1 MNRLP
6 DRQIDVDDPP
16 RLGRI
21 RRSGDGH
28 VETLA
33 ARVGCD
39 KAKLPQ
45 EFLQVAHK
53 AWFIDDDVQ
62 AAEALRSC
70 RNEVAFSHFADEIER
85 VKGTAR
91 DRTGNDVT
99 AIPRTGNSWIM
110 ERVTAES
117 SVDDLRRQRERVE
130 KWPSGPTRERVLEA
144 LDEWIAQKTLSPHAL
159 FSQRL
164 TPAGRR

>member
-21 RRSGDGH
+21 RRSGNGH

-33 ARVGCD
+33 AGVCCD

-70 RNEVAFSHFADEIER
+70 RNEVAFSHCRDEAAQVKGQRKAAVQPGAPLDPRKFSYPTVISMDTEQLPFGGIRPSARSTTGELGKLLARADE
-85 VKGTAR
+85 
-91 DRTGNDVT
+91 
-99 AIPRTGNSWIM
+99 
-110 ERVTAES
+110 
-117 SVDDLRRQRERVE
+117 
-130 KWPSGPTRERVLEA
+130 
-144 LDEWIAQKTLSPHAL
+144 DEDGQQHD
-159 FSQRL
+159 QQNQDQ
-164 TPAGRR
+164 G

>member
-1 MNRLP
+1 MRFSYGHADTRMNRLP

-33 ARVGCD
+33 VRVGGD
-39 KAKLPQ
+39 EAKLPQ

-70 RNEVAFSHFADEIER
+70 RNEVAFSHCAYEIEH
-85 VKGTAR
+85 VKGSA
-91 DRTGNDVT
+91 
-99 AIPRTGNSWIM
+99 
-110 ERVTAES
+110 
-117 SVDDLRRQRERVE
+117 
-130 KWPSGPTRERVLEA
+130 
-144 LDEWIAQKTLSPHAL
+144 
-159 FSQRL
+159 
-164 TPAGRR
+164 

>member
-1 MNRLP
+1 MVGFGDGRVDTGMNRLP

-33 ARVGCD
+33 VRVGGD
-39 KAKLPQ
+39 EAKLPQ

-70 RNEVAFSHFADEIER
+70 RNEGAFSFSHCREKTER
-85 VKGTAR
+85 VKGR
-91 DRTGNDVT
+91 WGVGSPDR
-99 AIPRTGNSWIM
+99 P
-110 ERVTAES
+110 
-117 SVDDLRRQRERVE
+117 
-130 KWPSGPTRERVLEA
+130 P
-144 LDEWIAQKTLSPHAL
+144 
-159 FSQRL
+159 
-164 TPAGRR
+164 

>member
-16 RLGRI
+16 RLDRI

-70 RNEVAFSHFADEIER
+70 RNEVAFSHCAYEIER

-91 DRTGNDVT
+91 DCTG
-99 AIPRTGNSWIM
+99 
-110 ERVTAES
+110 
-117 SVDDLRRQRERVE
+117 
-130 KWPSGPTRERVLEA
+130 KSGPRPAKGRPALDMRRGARGRSEA
-144 LDEWIAQKTLSPHAL
+144 LA
-159 FSQRL
+159 
-164 TPAGRR
+164 